1 MNFAIYFF
9 NEDVNYRIRHKR
21 LIKDWIQKTILKEGK
36 TPGSINIILCS
47 DEYLVKLNEKYLKHD
62 TFTDIITFDNSDKEI
77 VSGDLYISIQRVKE
91 NALTYLQNTV
101 DELHRVIIHGIL
113 HLCGYDDKSE
123 NESAKMRAAESF
135 YLSKR
140 PVNLTQ

>member
-36 TPGSINIILCS
+36 TPGSINIILSS

-135 YLSKR
+135 YLSQR

>member
-1 MNFAIYFF
+1 M
-9 NEDVNYRIRHKR
+9 
-21 LIKDWIQKTILKEGK
+21 KEGK

-135 YLSKR
+135 YLSQR